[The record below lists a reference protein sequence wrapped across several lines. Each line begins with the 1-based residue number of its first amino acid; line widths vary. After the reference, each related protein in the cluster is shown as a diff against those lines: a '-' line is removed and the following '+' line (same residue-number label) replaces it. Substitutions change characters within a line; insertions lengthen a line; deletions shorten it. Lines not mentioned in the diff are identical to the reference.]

1 MNSIKVGDV
10 ISDIGRYNERMKE
23 YKGNGRYT
31 TNSAYREQV
40 DGMAPSYY
48 RLLSPTITKYRLLR
62 LTNAS
67 GEPYLNSDGKEQ
79 ISNMEYLPSAFK
91 IVRSVGGKRRTHKRS
106 KKARK
111 SRKARRH
118 H

>member
-1 MNSIKVGDV
+1 MV
-10 ISDIGRYNERMKE
+10 E
-23 YKGNGRYT
+23 YKGNGRYK
-31 TNSAYREQV
+31 TNRDYREQV

-79 ISNMEYLPSAFK
+79 ISNMEYLPSGFK
-91 IVRSVGGKRRTHKRS
+91 IVGSVRSVGGKRRTHKRS

-111 SRKARRH
+111 SRKSHRH